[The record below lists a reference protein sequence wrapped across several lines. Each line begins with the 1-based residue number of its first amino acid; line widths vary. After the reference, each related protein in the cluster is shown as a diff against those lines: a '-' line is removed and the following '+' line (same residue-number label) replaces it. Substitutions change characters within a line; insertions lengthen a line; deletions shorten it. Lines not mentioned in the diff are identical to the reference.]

1 METKAGVGFR
11 STFPLL
17 QGHSNTLSAE
27 VRPEPAHSLSPHDLP
42 VSVQKCGRG
51 LLLELRAI
59 FIPLAPIHHCCRA
72 ARRGTNQYSMD
83 SARLVLPDKLR
94 MKDRG
99 NRSYQ
104 NEYFYL

>member
-1 METKAGVGFR
+1 MGTKAGVGFC
-11 STFPLL
+11 STFPLP
-17 QGHSNTLSAE
+17 QGAQKLPSLLKPDLSL
-27 VRPEPAHSLSPHDLP
+27 PLSPCDLP
-42 VSVQKCGRG
+42 VSVWKCGRG

-83 SARLVLPDKLR
+83 PARVVLPDKLR
-94 MKDRG
+94 MKDRT